1 VSGRDPWAGTEP
13 ASTTPQD
20 TVERALA
27 AASRGSETIVIA
39 DESSTA
45 NLRWAGNTL
54 TTNGVAAS
62 RSLTVIS
69 VDRRAD
75 GTAGVGMVARSGVT
89 PGQVE
94 DIVREAEKA
103 AAEASAAEDATDLV
117 TGSAAFRSD
126 EGSWSAP
133 ASGTDFSVFRSF
145 AAQLG
150 ETLRGAEAAGRK
162 LYGFAEHGVTS
173 TFLGTSA
180 GVRARYD
187 QPAGRLELN
196 AKSADLSRSAWDGAA
211 TRDFSDVDVAAL
223 DAGLAERLNWQSR
236 RLELPA
242 GRYETLLPPTAV
254 SDMLIYLYW
263 SAGARDAAEG
273 RTVFSKQGGGTRVG
287 ERLSATPLDLFS
299 DPGYPGLESAP
310 FTVAHASGRD
320 SSVFDNGLPSPRA
333 SWLSAGVLSALHSSR
348 YSARLAGLPASPAVD
363 NLILAAPGASASL
376 EQMIAS
382 TKRGLLLTCLWYIR
396 LVDPQ
401 TLLMTGL
408 TRDGVYL
415 VEEGEVTGV
424 VNNFRFNE
432 SPVGMLSRVLEAG
445 ATERTL
451 PREWGDYFNRAAM
464 PPLRVEA
471 FNMSSVSQAS

>member
-1 VSGRDPWAGTEP
+1 MSANDPWSGTEP

-54 TTNGVAAS
+54 TTNGVAAT

-103 AAEASAAEDATDLV
+103 AAEASSAEDAADLV
-117 TGSAAFRSD
+117 TGAAGHRSGD
-126 EGSWSAP
+126 SSWSAP
-133 ASGTDFSVFRSF
+133 ASGTDFGVFRSF

-162 LYGFAEHGVTS
+162 LYGFAEHGVTA

-187 QPAGRLELN
+187 QPTGRLELN
-196 AKSADLSRSAWDGAA
+196 AKSADQSRSAWAGVA
-211 TRDFSDVDVAAL
+211 TRDFTDVDVAAL
-223 DAGLAERLNWQSR
+223 DAGLAQRLGWQSR

-254 SDMLIYLYW
+254 SDMLIYQYW

-273 RTVFSKQGGGTRVG
+273 RTVFSRSGGGTRVG
-287 ERLSATPLDLFS
+287 DASVRDAARPVQRPAVPGGRVRAVRGGARLR
-299 DPGYPGLESAP
+299 PGL
-310 FTVAHASGRD
+310 
-320 SSVFDNGLPSPRA
+320 L
-333 SWLSAGVLSALHSSR
+333 
-348 YSARLAGLPASPAVD
+348 RLRQRPAVAARV
-363 NLILAAPGASASL
+363 LAVRRRAVRAAQQPLLGAAAPACPWRRPW
-376 EQMIAS
+376 
-382 TKRGLLLTCLWYIR
+382 TT
-396 LVDPQ
+396 
-401 TLLMTGL
+401 
-408 TRDGVYL
+408 
-415 VEEGEVTGV
+415 
-424 VNNFRFNE
+424 
-432 SPVGMLSRVLEAG
+432 
-445 ATERTL
+445 
-451 PREWGDYFNRAAM
+451 
-464 PPLRVEA
+464 
-471 FNMSSVSQAS
+471 